1 MAILTRAILKSFFQ
15 SGDRPSA
22 PQFSSLI
29 DSMINY
35 PDDRDLLGLQTYD
48 PTRVYITGETTVY
61 NSSIYQAIRQTTDT
75 FNPDDWSKIAGYVPG
90 AVTYRGTWKANTNT
104 PNLITSP
111 KVGGDYYV
119 VSAAGNTNLDGVTD
133 WNIGD
138 WAIYNGVKWEK
149 VDNTDNVTDAKN
161 INGPG
166 EGIFKNKNDTVL
178 RFKKITNTDGSV
190 KLTSAP
196 DSLDLAVEFDDANVS
211 ASRTWSSFKID
222 AALSG
227 KEAANPNIQAHIS
240 NLNNPHQT
248 TKTQVGLGNVE
259 NIKVNYA
266 AAADPSVTDDSA
278 AGYAVGSSW
287 INTSNGKGYV
297 CVDASVAAA
306 IWAELT
312 PNPNVAAHIANMNNP
327 HNTTKEQV
335 GLGNVLNTLV
345 NFSGIVDPTASND
358 NTEGY
363 GIGST
368 WLNVSG
374 PRQFTCFDAST
385 GAAVWQEITPKPN
398 IQEHIENLNNPHQV
412 TKAQVGLSEADN
424 TSDLNKPVSTAQE
437 AADTAVYNAAS
448 AYADSLV
455 IGLLN
460 DRGNYDASSNT
471 FPVDGGS
478 GASGA
483 VKKGDLWTVNVAG
496 ILGGQDA
503 EPGDLIRALVNN
515 PGQTSTNWAITQSNI
530 GYVAE
535 NAANKAAAI
544 IGNYDD
550 VHYPTVKLV
559 VDELATKEPVITP
572 SGNATDYWNGTKTF
586 VDFGDSARTVF
597 LSGLNLLTN
606 QVISAT
612 DNVIQAFGYLQ
623 RQISDNLS
631 VLSSHVTDSS
641 NPHNVT
647 KAQVG
652 LGAADNTSDIN
663 KPVSTAQAAAD
674 AVVLDTAKSYA
685 DSLVVGLLD
694 DRGNYDASSNTF
706 PSTGGSGASGA
717 VNKGDIWTV
726 SVAGTL
732 GSQNVEPGDLV
743 RALVNNPGQTA
754 SNWAITQNNIG
765 YVAENSANKASSLV
779 GTYDDIHYPSVKL
792 VVDQLATKEPSIT
805 ASGNASDFWSG
816 AKTFRNLANDVREVT
831 LSGLSLV
838 SGQVISATDSIV
850 QALGYLQ
857 KQVSTNLAAL
867 SAHVTNTSNPHSVTK
882 AQVGLGNVQDI
893 KVNLSAT
900 ADPAGT
906 NDNTQGYA
914 IGSTWV
920 NTVNA
925 KQFVALSVAT
935 GAAVWKELT
944 NSVFGTDYVFLE
956 STTAASTTSGSFQ
969 PYPASLNSMVL
980 STGTRSGTYRIQWS
994 ALISNGK
1001 KRGQFQLKNIT
1012 SANPQ
1017 VSAVIDMQST
1027 DPSEMIAVGWTG
1039 NIVLTGTS
1047 QDFVIQ
1053 FRSVASG
1060 DTQTIQ
1066 RATIEL
1072 QRVS

>member
-48 PTRVYITGETTVY
+48 PTRVYIAGETAVY
-61 NSSIYQAIRQTTDT
+61 NSSIYQAINQTTGS
-75 FNPDDWSKIAGYVPG
+75 FNPVDWDKIAGYIPG
-90 AVTYRGTWKANTNT
+90 AVTYRGTWNASTNT
-104 PNLITSP
+104 PNLLTSP

-119 VSAAGNTNLDGVTD
+119 VSVAGNTDLDGITD

-138 WAIYNGVKWEK
+138 WAIYNGIKWEK

-166 EGIFKNKNDTVL
+166 EGLFKNKHDTVL

-190 KLTSAP
+190 KLTAAP
-196 DSLDLAVEFDDANVS
+196 DSLNLAIEFDDANTSVNRS
-211 ASRTWSSFKID
+211 WSSSKI
-222 AALSG
+222 AAELSG

-240 NLNNPHQT
+240 NLSNPHQT
-248 TKTQVGLGNVE
+248 TKVQVGLGNVE
-259 NIKVNYA
+259 NIKVNYTA
-266 AAADPSVTDDSA
+266 SADPSITDDSA
-278 AGYAVGSSW
+278 AGYAVGSAW
-287 INTSNGKGYV
+287 INTSNGKDFI

-306 IWAELT
+306 IWTELT
-312 PNPNVAAHIANMNNP
+312 PNPDIAAHIANMSNP
-327 HNTTKEQV
+327 HNTTKAQV
-335 GLGNVLNTLV
+335 GLGNVLDTLV
-345 NFSGIVDPTASND
+345 NFSGVVDPTASND

-363 GIGST
+363 SIGST
-368 WLNVSG
+368 WLNISG
-374 PRQFTCFDAST
+374 SREFTCFDAST
-385 GAAVWQEITPKPN
+385 GAAVWKEITPNPN
-398 IQEHIENLNNPHQV
+398 IQEHIENLANPHQV
-412 TKAQVGLSEADN
+412 TKAQVGLSEVDN
-424 TSDLNKPVSTAQE
+424 TSDMDKPVSTAQA
-437 AADTAVYNAAS
+437 AADTAVFNAAN
-448 AYADSLV
+448 AYADTLV

-471 FPVDGGS
+471 FPVTGGS
-478 GASGA
+478 GTSGA
-483 VKKGDLWTVNVAG
+483 VKKGDLWTISVAG

-503 EPGDLIRALVNN
+503 EPGDLVRALVNT
-515 PGQTSTNWAITQSNI
+515 PGQTGANWAITQSNI

-535 NAANKAAAI
+535 NAANKAAAV

-559 VDELATKEPVITP
+559 VDELATKEPVITQ

-623 RQISDNLS
+623 KQVSDNLAI
-631 VLSSHVTDSS
+631 LSSHITDSS

-647 KAQVG
+647 KSQVG
-652 LGAADNTSDIN
+652 LSNADNTSDIN

-674 AVVLDTAKSYA
+674 TVVLDTAKSYA
-685 DSLVVGLLD
+685 DSLVVGMLD
-694 DRGNYDASSNTF
+694 DRGNYDASSNVF
-706 PSTGGSGASGA
+706 PSAGGSGPSGA

-726 SVAGTL
+726 SVAGTI
-732 GSQNVEPGDLV
+732 GGQNVEPGDLV
-743 RALVNNPGQTA
+743 RALLDNPGQTA

-765 YVAENSANKASSLV
+765 YVAENSANKASSLA
-779 GTYDDIHYPSVKL
+779 GTYDDIHYPTVKL
-792 VVDQLATKEPSIT
+792 MVDQLATKEPTIT
-805 ASGNASDFWSG
+805 GSGNTTDFWSG
-816 AKTFRNLANDVREVT
+816 AKTFRNLAGDVREVT
-831 LSGLSLV
+831 LAGLSLV
-838 SGQVISATDSIV
+838 SGQVISATDSVI
-850 QALGYLQ
+850 QAFGYLQ

-867 SAHVTNTSNPHSVTK
+867 SAHVTNTANPHSVTK

-900 ADPAGT
+900 ADPAAA

-914 IGSTWV
+914 TGSTWI
-920 NTVNA
+920 NTVNG
-925 KQFVALSVAT
+925 KQFVAVSVAT
-935 GAAVWKELT
+935 GAAVWKDLT
-944 NSVFGTDYVFLE
+944 NSVFGTDYLFVE
-956 STTAASTTSGSFQ
+956 STTSANTSSSTFQ
-969 PYPASLNSMVL
+969 PYPASPSTLVL
-980 STGTRSGTYRIQWS
+980 STGTRSGNYRIQWS
-994 ALISNGK
+994 ALISNNK

-1017 VSAVIDMQST
+1017 VTAVMDIESRDAA
-1027 DPSEMIAVGWTG
+1027 EMMPVGWTG
-1039 NIVLTGTS
+1039 IVALNGTS

-1053 FRSVASG
+1053 FKAVSAG
-1060 DTQTIQ
+1060 DTQTIL